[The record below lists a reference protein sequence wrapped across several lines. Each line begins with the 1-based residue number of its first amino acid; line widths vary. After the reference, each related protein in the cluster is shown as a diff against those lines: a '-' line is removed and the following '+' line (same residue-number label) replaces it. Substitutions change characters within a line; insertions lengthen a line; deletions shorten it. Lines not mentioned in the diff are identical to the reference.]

1 MISGMLKGTVLM
13 VLLAW
18 EVGCGPAVR
27 VSPEAAVAKAQAEA
41 QQSRR
46 QEELLAQ
53 ANLARVASY
62 RDYRV
67 GPEDLLE
74 ITFLGQNELYR
85 EVRVN
90 GQGEID
96 LPLVGLVKVA
106 GLSPVEI
113 TQKLAQLYR
122 EGKYLK
128 DPQITVVV
136 KEYRYRRV
144 AVSGAVNKPD
154 FYEIIGP
161 RTLLEVLGMAG
172 GLSEKAGDMVHVI
185 RNPREKAEGQ
195 VVKVAAVESF
205 TPGYETL
212 VINLNRLV
220 RDGSLAMNIP
230 IQNGDVVYVP
240 FAKNAYVLGAV
251 TKPGS
256 VPVKDNITVSQ
267 AVAMAGGT
275 DLYVSSSRVTVVRFN
290 DKGERVNINLNLR
303 NVRNGSEPDPP
314 LKENDVVFVH
324 ESPFRRFLFDIKN
337 LNPLGMGMS
346 VMPY

>member
-1 MISGMLKGTVLM
+1 M
-13 VLLAW
+13 
-18 EVGCGPAVR
+18 
-27 VSPEAAVAKAQAEA
+27 
-41 QQSRR
+41 
-46 QEELLAQ
+46 AQ
-53 ANLARVASY
+53 ANRAVVAGF
-62 RDYRV
+62 RDYKV

-74 ITFLGQNELYR
+74 VTFLGQNELYR
-85 EVRVN
+85 ELRVN

-96 LPLVGLVKVA
+96 LPLVGPVKVA

-113 TQKLAQLYR
+113 SQKLARLYR
-122 EGKYLK
+122 EGRYLK
-128 DPQITVVV
+128 EPQITVVV
-136 KEYRYRRV
+136 KEYRHQRV

-185 RNPREKAEGQ
+185 RKPREGTEGQ
-195 VVKVAAVESF
+195 VVQAAVESF

-212 VINLNRLV
+212 VINLNRLMK
-220 RDGSLAMNIP
+220 DGSLAMNLP
-230 IQNGDVVYVP
+230 IQSGDVVYVP

-290 DKGERVNINLNLR
+290 EKGERLNIALNLR
-303 NVRNGSEPDPP
+303 NVRNGTEPDPP

-346 VMPY
+346 VLPY

>member
-1 MISGMLKGTVLM
+1 MGAWWY
-13 VLLAW
+13 LLVILPLPYLAG
-18 EVGCGPAVR
+18 GCGPAVR
-27 VSPEAAVAKAQAEA
+27 VSPEAAVAKAQTEA
-41 QQSRR
+41 KQNRLQK
-46 QEELLAQ
+46 QLMAQ
-53 ANLARVASY
+53 ANRSLVAGF
-62 RDYRV
+62 RDYKV

-74 ITFLGQNELYR
+74 VTFLGQNELYR

-96 LPLVGLVKVA
+96 LPLVGPVPVA

-113 TQKLAQLYR
+113 SQKLSRLYR

-128 DPQITVVV
+128 EPQITVVV
-136 KEYRYRRV
+136 KEYRHQRV

-185 RNPREKAEGQ
+185 RKPRVGGEGQ
-195 VVKVAAVESF
+195 VIQAAAVESF
-205 TPGYETL
+205 TPGYETM
-212 VINLNRLV
+212 VINLNRLLKE
-220 RDGSLAMNIP
+220 GSLSLNLP
-230 IQNGDVVYVP
+230 IKSGDVIYVP

-290 DKGERVNINLNLR
+290 ENGERMNIALNLR
-303 NVRNGSEPDPP
+303 NVRNGTEPDPP

-346 VMPY
+346 VLPY

>member
-1 MISGMLKGTVLM
+1 M
-13 VLLAW
+13 
-18 EVGCGPAVR
+18 
-27 VSPEAAVAKAQAEA
+27 
-41 QQSRR
+41 
-46 QEELLAQ
+46 AQ
-53 ANLARVASY
+53 ANRAMVAGY
-62 RDYRV
+62 RDYQV

-96 LPLVGLVKVA
+96 MPLVGAVKVA
-106 GLSPVEI
+106 GLSTHEV
-113 TQKLAQLYR
+113 TQKLSQMYR
-122 EGKYLK
+122 EERYLK
-128 DPQITVVV
+128 NPQITIVV
-136 KEYRYRRV
+136 KEYRHQRV

-172 GLSEKAGDMVHVI
+172 GLGEKAGDMVHII
-185 RNPREKAEGQ
+185 RKPQEAPEGQ
-195 VVKVAAVESF
+195 PVKVARVESF
-205 TPGYETL
+205 TPGYETM

-220 RDGSLAMNIP
+220 KEGSLSMNIP
-230 IQNGDVVYVP
+230 IKNGDVVYVP

-251 TKPGS
+251 TKPGN
-256 VPVKDNITVSQ
+256 VPVKDNITVAQ

-275 DLYVSSSRVTVVRFN
+275 DLFVSSYRVSVVRFN
-290 DKGERVNINLNLR
+290 EQGERITLGVNLR
-303 NVRNGSEPDPP
+303 GIRTGAEVDPP

-324 ESPFRRFLFDIKN
+324 ESHIRRFLFDIKN

-346 VMPY
+346 VLPY